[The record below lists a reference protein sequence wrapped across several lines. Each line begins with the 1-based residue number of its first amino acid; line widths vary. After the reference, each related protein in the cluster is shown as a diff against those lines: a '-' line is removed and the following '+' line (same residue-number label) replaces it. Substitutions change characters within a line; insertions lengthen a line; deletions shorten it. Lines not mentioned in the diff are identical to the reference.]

1 MRYNKLMSIFLQAI
15 VWQFCDVPRA
25 ILKGWGNFLNFN
37 LNYFSLPLL
46 LKTFFSPWRRYRYF
60 YGRTFEVWHNIEVF
74 VFNMMSRIIG
84 ALLRICLI
92 ILGLAVELLIFFIG
106 LIVFLAWL
114 VLPLFLIF
122 ALIFGLELVFGI

>member
-1 MRYNKLMSIFLQAI
+1 MNIFLQGLI
-15 VWQFCDVPRA
+15 WYFKDMSQA
-25 ILKGWGNFLNFN
+25 ILRVWVNFLNFN

-46 LKTFFSPWRRYRYF
+46 LKTLFSPWHRYRYF

-84 ALLRICLI
+84 AVLRICLI
-92 ILGLAVELLIFFIG
+92 ILGLAVEVLIIFIG
-106 LIVFLAWL
+106 LIVLLAWL
-114 VLPLFLIF
+114 VLPLFLLF